1 VRMAKYFSLP
11 LMLVSAFAVLTLSL
25 AGALPARASDI
36 EGFVWLAED
45 IAGAGV
51 VDRARSTLQV
61 REGRIA
67 GSSGCNRYTGSGR
80 LENGEV
86 RIGKLAVTRMACP
99 PALMDQEA
107 KFLKALSASQRYEI
121 GADGLLRL
129 YDGGGAATLR
139 FSRQPSS

>member
-1 VRMAKYFSLP
+1 MRIARYFSLP
-11 LMLVSAFAVLTLSL
+11 LMLVSAVAVFTLSL
-25 AGALPARASDI
+25 SGAPPARASEL
-36 EGFVWLAED
+36 EGYVWIAED

-80 LENGEV
+80 FENGEV

-107 KFLKALSASQRYEI
+107 KFLKALSASHRYEI
-121 GADGLLRL
+121 GAEGLLRL
-129 YDGGGAATLR
+129 YDGSGAATLR
-139 FSRQPSS
+139 FSRQPPS